1 MKNISVK
8 KSFIYAFLCTLF
20 LVSCKK
26 EIEKISDTFK
36 DTVSSSE
43 VQEAEK
49 DSIKKDSVPVV
60 KKESVPPVMQENGFY
75 NAFVLPKDKKMRDS
89 IYAEYSK
96 KYSVGER
103 TAILALNRLD
113 SKSKWNADTLVV
125 PAKIDT
131 TLMAYS
137 PFPMQLDVLSGV
149 KKFVI
154 FSYPIQAFG
163 VYSNGSL
170 VKWGPTSM
178 GKKAAQTTR
187 GLTFANWKKE
197 LAISTVSSE
206 WKLPYNFNI
215 HNLGGIGW
223 HEYTLPG
230 YPASHSCLRLLRKDA
245 KWLYSYADT
254 WILNPGGATTKAR
267 GTAVMVF
274 GDYKWGGRKP
284 WRKLL
289 DDPNANNISVEE
301 LTKLLEPEVPKM
313 LKEQSNR
320 EKVADSIKAARAA
333 ATPIQNEKPIEPQSN

>member
-1 MKNISVK
+1 MK